1 MIALSLAAFI
11 APLCAGCL
19 FKYKRRD
26 RATRIMDRFAKPYFL
41 VCLVIVPSCALVT
54 NTYYFSVVTWRHLL
68 SGLLVGGLGYFIGAT
83 LAFICR
89 QGRCSLAFRENALI
103 FICGLRVTKKNF
115 HIDTLTTQAVNGEY

>member
-19 FKYKRRD
+19 FKHKRRD
-26 RATRIMDRFAKPYFL
+26 QATRIMDKFAKPYFL
-41 VCLVIVPSCALVT
+41 ACLVIVPSCALIT

-68 SGLLVGGLGYFIGAT
+68 SGLLVGGLGYFTGAT

-89 QGRCSLAFRENALI
+89 QGRYSQRKKCARARFD
-103 FICGLRVTKKNF
+103 FPLRLEKRVGKKTF
-115 HIDTLTTQAVNGEY
+115 AK